1 VVDAIVFPLYIA
13 WLFAIYDDVAIT
25 ILVAIQLGL
34 LIVDTAMLALAA
46 AITREPVFIRNIA
59 YMIGF
64 SLFTSY
70 VMRFVR
76 LWAYFE
82 EWLLFASIH
91 DNYVPHKVR
100 VIRKW

>member
-1 VVDAIVFPLYIA
+1 
-13 WLFAIYDDVAIT
+13 
-25 ILVAIQLGL
+25 
-34 LIVDTAMLALAA
+34 
-46 AITREPVFIRNIA
+46 
-59 YMIGF
+59 MIGF